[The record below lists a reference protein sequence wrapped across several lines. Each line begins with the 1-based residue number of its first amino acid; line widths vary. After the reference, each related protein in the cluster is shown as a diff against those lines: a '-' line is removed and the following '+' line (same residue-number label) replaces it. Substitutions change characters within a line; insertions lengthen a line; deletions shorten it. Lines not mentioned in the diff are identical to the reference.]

1 MVCFAG
7 MHYNEEKWLVYAPC
21 FYFFISRLLCNLIR
35 AVYNKSRKNIQN
47 TKKGYHNIY
56 ITAYSINFKVHII
69 STEGLKLITFGAQWL
84 ETKFWFQNGKSYL
97 QILTNMEEKSLVFH
111 LQK

>member
-1 MVCFAG
+1 M
-7 MHYNEEKWLVYAPC
+7 
-21 FYFFISRLLCNLIR
+21 
-35 AVYNKSRKNIQN
+35 
-47 TKKGYHNIY
+47 
-56 ITAYSINFKVHII
+56 HII

-111 LQK
+111 LQKYLIMILQQTVFLGQVAKPTKKSWLLFTVMISNPGM